1 MTDKR
6 VIKILSAS
14 VFAVLLIALLIPF
27 GESGRIVAAILLLPA
42 AVLVPIF
49 IKKRNILSI
58 NTQQVLLIITVCAL
72 VYVMIYYLTGI
83 KFGFYKNPYRLSVGN
98 FFKYVL
104 PIAAVIVFTEIV
116 RFVMMAQNSKL
127 ARVLCYFSCVIA
139 EILITSNIP
148 SVTSFNR
155 FMDLVAG
162 ALFPALISNLLYNY
176 LTKRYGLYPNLVFRL
191 LITLHAYILPIKS
204 GISDSLVNF
213 FKLLL
218 PIVIYI
224 FIDSLFEKK
233 RRYALGNRSRFY
245 RVMSGTLTAIIV
257 VLMCGTIMLISNQF
271 YYGAYVIA
279 TDSMTGELN
288 RGDVAIYESYE
299 DQLIK
304 EGQVIVFE
312 QGNSRIVHRVVD
324 IKIING
330 NSRYYTKGDVNENL
344 DVGYITDSEIV
355 GLVNL
360 KLPYLGYP
368 TLWVRN
374 LFKR

>member
-1 MTDKR
+1 MTDKK
-6 VIKILSAS
+6 VINIFSAS
-14 VFAVLLIALLIPF
+14 VFAVLLLALIMPF
-27 GESGRIVAAILLLPA
+27 GESGRIIAAILLLPA
-42 AVLVPIF
+42 AVLIPIF
-49 IKKRNILSI
+49 IKKRSILSI
-58 NTQQVLLIITVCAL
+58 NTQQVLLIVTACAL

-139 EILITSNIP
+139 EILIASNIP

-176 LTKRYGLYPNLVFRL
+176 LAKRYGMYPNLVFRL
-191 LITLHAYILPIKS
+191 IITLHAYILPISS
-204 GISDSLVNF
+204 GVSDSLVNF
-213 FKLLL
+213 CRLLI
-218 PIVIYI
+218 PIAIYL

-245 RVMSGTLTAIIV
+245 RVMSGTLTVIII
-257 VLMCGTIMLISNQF
+257 VLMCGTVMLISNQF

-288 RGDVAIYESYE
+288 KGDIAIYESYE
-299 DQLIK
+299 DQLIR
-304 EGQVIVFE
+304 EGQVIIFE
-312 QGNSRIVHRVVD
+312 EGSSKIVHRVVD

-330 NSRYYTKGDVNENL
+330 NSRYYTKGDANE
-344 DVGYITDSEIV
+344 DFDAGYLTDSDIV
-355 GLVNL
+355 GLVNV

-368 TLWVRN
+368 TIWVRS

>member
-6 VIKILSAS
+6 VINIFSAS

-83 KFGFYKNPYRLSVGN
+83 KFGFYKNPYSLSVGN

-245 RVMSGTLTAIIV
+245 RVMSGTLTVIIV

>member
-1 MTDKR
+1 MTDKK
-6 VIKILSAS
+6 VINIFSAS
-14 VFAVLLIALLIPF
+14 VFAVLLLALIMPF

-42 AVLVPIF
+42 AVLIPIF
-49 IKKRNILSI
+49 IKKRSILSI

-72 VYVMIYYLTGI
+72 VYVMLYYLTGI
-83 KFGFYKNPYRLSVGN
+83 KFGFYKNPYRLSVRN

-104 PIAAVIVFTEIV
+104 PIASVIVFTEIV
-116 RFVMMAQNSKL
+116 RFVMMAQNSGL
-127 ARVLCYFSCVIA
+127 GRVLCYFSCVIA

-176 LTKRYGLYPNLVFRL
+176 LAKRYGMYPNLVFRL

-218 PIVIYI
+218 PIAIYV
-224 FIDSLFEKK
+224 FIDALFEKK
-233 RRYALGNRSRFY
+233 RKYALGNRSPFY
-245 RVMSGTLTAIIV
+245 RAMSGTLTVIII
-257 VLMCGTIMLISNQF
+257 VLMCGTVMLISNQF

-299 DQLIK
+299 DQLIR

-312 QGNSRIVHRVVD
+312 EGSSKIVHRVVD

-330 NSRYYTKGDVNENL
+330 NSRYYTKGDANEHL
-344 DVGYITDSEIV
+344 DAGYITDAEIV
-355 GLVNL
+355 GLVNV

-368 TLWVRN
+368 TLWVRS
-374 LFKR
+374 LFKH